1 MNEDEHVAVIALI
14 VKARRK
20 RIREALDLL
29 QQACEIIAE
38 VGDEEEEAF
47 DNLPESIQES
57 ERGEKMQEYIDTINE
72 VLGAVDEV
80 KDNLETILEG

>member
-1 MNEDEHVAVIALI
+1 MN
-14 VKARRK
+14 KARRK
-20 RIREALDLL
+20 QIETALDLL

-38 VGDEEEEAF
+38 VGDEEEEEAF

-57 ERGEKMQEYIDTINE
+57 ERGEKMQEYIDTIDE
-72 VLGAVDEV
+72 VIGAVDEV

>member
-1 MNEDEHVAVIALI
+1 MN
-14 VKARRK
+14 KARRK
-20 RIREALDLL
+20 QIEAALELL
-29 QQACEIIAE
+29 QQASEIIAV

-57 ERGEKMQEYIDTINE
+57 ERGEKMQEYIDTIDE
-72 VLGAVDEV
+72 VIGAVDEV

>member
-1 MNEDEHVAVIALI
+1 MNKERRERIIASLY
-14 VKARRK
+14 
-20 RIREALDLL
+20 LL

-57 ERGEKMQEYIDTINE
+57 ERGEKMQKYIDTIDE
-72 VLGAVDEV
+72 VLEAVDDV